1 MGITAQ
7 RLHSLKLIDKII
19 PEPLGG
25 AHRNYDQIADSLKQ
39 NLLETLKKLDS
50 VSIDKLLEQRYQ
62 KLMAF
67 GEYREA

>member
-1 MGITAQ
+1 
-7 RLHSLKLIDKII
+7 LKLIDSII

-25 AHRNYDQIADSLKQ
+25 AHRNFDQIADSLKQ
-39 NLLETLKKLDS
+39 NLLETLVSLEL

-67 GEYREA
+67 GEYREG